1 MTLQEYNTQ
10 KLRQELQEMN
20 RVEIAEY
27 LTNTSKEE
35 RLVAITLI
43 NKEDLA
49 DAFAYMEPELR
60 TDLLESVSGPEA
72 LEIFNLMDSDEAV
85 DTLQELPSNM
95 VIRLLADL
103 PPKRRDLI
111 NKILRYPENSVG
123 SLMNVDYVNMRADTS
138 TEEALRLVRKSRA
151 GAEHLQDIFITSQ
164 QRELIGVVHLADLV
178 RHDEDTITSL
188 INWSP
193 VSIGTRDYP
202 MKAAELFTEYRLLA
216 LPVHDS
222 ENKLVGVVTADDI
235 YPLIQEEVHDEYAR
249 SQGIREDEDYDEDYL
264 DASVL
269 SLVRQ
274 RIVWLL
280 ILMIGATFT
289 GWVIQS
295 YENVLEAS
303 VVLAAYIP
311 MLMDS
316 GGNAGSQSSTSLIRA
331 LALGEVKV
339 ADYLKVM
346 FKELR
351 VGIIVG
357 IIMSIVNLA
366 RIMIM
371 DGVSIYVGLT
381 VSLTLIFTIM
391 MAKFVGGGLP
401 LLAEKLN
408 LDPAVMA
415 GPLITTVVDTFAL
428 VIYFKTAQ
436 LLLGL

>member
-1 MTLQEYNTQ
+1 MPLQEYNTQ
-10 KLRQELQEMN
+10 ELRQELEEMN

-27 LTNTSKEE
+27 LTQASKEE

-43 NKEDLA
+43 DKADLA
-49 DAFAYMEPELR
+49 DAFAYMDPDLR
-60 TDLLESVSGPEA
+60 ADLLESVSGPEA
-72 LEIFNLMDSDEAV
+72 LEIFNSMDSDEAV

-103 PPKRRDLI
+103 PPRRRELM

-123 SLMNVDYVNMRADTS
+123 SIMNVDYVNMHADTP

-164 QRELIGVVHLADLV
+164 ERELIGVVHLADLI
-178 RHDEDTITSL
+178 RHEEDTITSL

-193 VSIGTRDYP
+193 VTIGTRDKP
-202 MKAAELFTEYRLLA
+202 IEAAELFREYRLLA

-249 SQGIREDEDYDEDYL
+249 SQGIREDEEDIDYL
-264 DASVL
+264 DTTVW
-269 SLVRQ
+269 SLFRQ
-274 RIVWLL
+274 RIGWLL

-295 YENVLEAS
+295 YESVLEAS

-331 LALGEVKV
+331 LALGEVRV
-339 ADYLKVM
+339 SDYLTVM

-351 VGIIVG
+351 VGVMVG
-357 IIMSIVNLA
+357 IVMSLVNLA
-366 RIMIM
+366 RIMLM
-371 DGVSIYVGLT
+371 DGVSLQVGLT
-381 VSLTLIFTIM
+381 VSFTLILTIM
-391 MAKFVGGGLP
+391 MAKFIGGGLP
-401 LLAEKLN
+401 LLAEKFN

-428 VIYFKTAQ
+428 IIYFKAAQ
-436 LLLGL
+436 VLLGL